1 MVRTL
6 VIIQEVSPRRSETP
20 VTTHVAVLQGL
31 RWGPASATDLI
42 ADIEERTR
50 GMVRIHVGLI
60 YKALAQLL
68 ERKLVR
74 RIYWPERVAQIFEL
88 TARGRATADRDAD
101 SLRGLFERVPRR

>member
-1 MVRTL
+1 
-6 VIIQEVSPRRSETP
+6 
-20 VTTHVAVLQGL
+20 
-31 RWGPASATDLI
+31 
-42 ADIEERTR
+42 
-50 GMVRIHVGLI
+50 MVRIHVGLI

>member
-1 MVRTL
+1 M
-6 VIIQEVSPRRSETP
+6 
-20 VTTHVAVLQGL
+20 TTHVAVLQGL

-42 ADIEERTR
+42 ADIEARTR

-101 SLRGLFERVPRR
+101 SLRGLFERASRR